1 MEKKILEIIA
11 EICEDEIVIEQP
23 DINVRD
29 EDLMDSLEYTELLIQ
44 LEEEFGVL
52 IAPSEYTR
60 EEMDTPRKI
69 VKIVMEKLKGQ

>member
-1 MEKKILEIIA
+1 MEKRILEIIA

-23 DINVRD
+23 DINVSD

-69 VKIVMEKLKGQ
+69 VKVVMEKLKG